1 MASFTGYKKVIYDA
15 NCIIYLCFKTEE
27 QGKSGNLVVIDSPPF
42 TELTCRLTE
51 YLKTY
56 NKIICTLKLV
66 FDEIASLNLAEAVKE
81 RTSDQDIRDA
91 LGLSRGEKFPEH
103 IEYKIVRN
111 MKKKLIKLQYEEWF
125 EIDPNYLANPQ
136 SISEVRNFF
145 RAMFNNPTIQPR
157 FKPHKSPIPSRPDI
171 SLILYSRD
179 TLFPLISN
187 DRHIYEFKEELA
199 NSNYTHKIIPLLE
212 CNSIE

>member
-27 QGKSGNLVVIDSPPF
+27 QGKSGNWVVIDSPPF
-42 TELTCRLTE
+42 TETTRRLTE
-51 YLKTY
+51 YLRTH

-66 FDEIASLNLAEAVKE
+66 FDETMSLNLAEAVKE
-81 RTSDQDIRDA
+81 RTSEQNLRNA

-103 IEYKIVRN
+103 IEFKIVR
-111 MKKKLIKLQYEEWF
+111 KIKQKLRRLQYEPWF
-125 EIDPNYLANPQ
+125 EVDSNYFADLK
-136 SISEVRNFF
+136 SISEIRNFF
-145 RAMFNNPTIQPR
+145 QTMFNNPTIRPR
-157 FKPHKSPIPSRPDI
+157 FKPHKPPIPSRPDI

-187 DRHIYEFKEELA
+187 DRHIFEFKEELA
-199 NSNYTHKIIPLLE
+199 HSNHTHKIIPLQE
-212 CNSIE
+212 CNSIG